1 MNPRELKKAIRNKAV
16 EFELALAAERP
27 YAHLK
32 RIYQQ
37 LKELKYQLLKAE
49 NNMETA

>member
-32 RIYQQ
+32 NLSAVKRTEISVI
-37 LKELKYQLLKAE
+37 KG
-49 NNMETA
+49 